1 MTTAAKEPKEEEEEE
16 EQDDRLDSFKADL
29 FDWLGLRN
37 SWATTKIKTWL
48 VWVFILGGG
57 WNPTQLYREQ

>member
-37 SWATTKIKTWL
+37 SWATKKNQNL
-48 VWVFILGGG
+48 VGLVF
-57 WNPTQLYREQ
+57 